1 MVNLLPLKEIAFIK
15 REYRLRLGVVGGILS
30 ILILITATVLLG
42 SIYFLTSSNGDEAR
56 ERLAALE
63 AGGAG
68 SVGMN
73 KGSFDQL
80 KRELAI
86 LDSTRVEPKL
96 SAILDD
102 ILKRKP
108 AGISID
114 EFRFVRTEGDPPRST
129 LSIGGIAQRREDIL
143 SAKHDIE
150 ASELVN
156 TVTTP
161 VSVFTKEKNISFS
174 MDVTFEKEKR

>member
-1 MVNLLPLKEIAFIK
+1 MVNLLPFREIASIK

-30 ILILITATVLLG
+30 IVILVTATVLL
-42 SIYFLTSSNGDEAR
+42 SSTYFVTNSDGNDVR
-56 ERLAALE
+56 ERLLAFE
-63 AGGAG
+63 AEGTG

-73 KGSFDQL
+73 KESFDKL
-80 KRELAI
+80 KRELAV

-96 SAILDD
+96 SAVLDD

-114 EFRFVRTEGDPPRST
+114 ELRFVRTGGDPPQST
-129 LSIGGIAQRREDIL
+129 ISLGGIARRREDL
-143 SAKHDIE
+143 LLAKRDIE
-150 ASELVN
+150 ASEFVS

-161 VSVFTKEKNISFS
+161 VSVFTKEENISFS
-174 MDVTFEKEKR
+174 MDVTLEKGKR